1 MEDNIKLGN
10 PVFDNMLFVLDR
22 PVTEKNHK
30 DYRFENEELLQIS
43 EGVWAMPAYMKNDDD
58 FSLFFIIT
66 EIDNGQTVLAFSTGE
81 KKGSDFSLSN
91 PILTG
96 KGLNLL
102 TAHDKDRAASILHF
116 INQISKAAEGN
127 WRMVE
132 N

>member
-10 PVFDNMLFVLDR
+10 PVFDKMLFVLDR
-22 PVTEKNHK
+22 PVTEANHK

-43 EGVWAMPAYMKNDDD
+43 DGVWAMPAYMKADDD

-66 EIDNGQTVLAFSTGE
+66 EIEAGQTVLAFSTGE
-81 KKGSDFSLSN
+81 KKGTDFSLSN

-96 KGLNLL
+96 QGLNLL
-102 TAHDKDRAASILHF
+102 TMHDKDRAAKILHF

-132 N
+132 D

>member
-1 MEDNIKLGN
+1 MKDNIKLGD
-10 PVFDNMLFVLDR
+10 PVFDKMLFVLDR
-22 PVTEKNHK
+22 PVTEENHR

-43 EGVWAMPAYMKNDDD
+43 DGIWAMPAYMKENDE

-66 EIDNGQTVLAFSTGE
+66 QIDDGQTVLAFSTGE
-81 KKGSDFSLSN
+81 KAGEDFSLSN
-91 PILTG
+91 PIVTG

-102 TAHDKDRAASILHF
+102 MAHDQDRAASILHF

-132 N
+132 D

>member
-1 MEDNIKLGN
+1 MKDNIKLGD
-10 PVFDNMLFVLDR
+10 PVFDKMLFVLDR
-22 PVTEKNHK
+22 PVTEENHR

-43 EGVWAMPAYMKNDDD
+43 DGIWAMPAYMKENDE

-66 EIDNGQTVLAFSTGE
+66 QIDDGQTVLAFSTGE
-81 KKGSDFSLSN
+81 KAGEDFSLSN
-91 PILTG
+91 PIVTG

-102 TAHDKDRAASILHF
+102 MAHDRDRAASILHF

-132 N
+132 D

>member
-22 PVTEKNHK
+22 PVTEENHK
-30 DYRFENEELLQIS
+30 DYQFENEELLQIS
-43 EGVWAMPAYMKNDDD
+43 EGIWAMPAYMKNDDD

>member
-22 PVTEKNHK
+22 PVTEENHK

-43 EGVWAMPAYMKNDDD
+43 EGIWAMPAYMKNDDD